1 MRSICRSAGFSLIEL
16 MMVLVLVAI
25 FASIAV
31 PSFNALIERNR
42 IQTASEELYSLLQYA
57 RSEAVN
63 RHANV
68 SIRAKGLEIISGA
81 TTVQKHQGF
90 QQVSLSASSATA
102 ELTFNATG
110 TLSNQAANIDIKV
123 CFAGDKSTG
132 RLLTVQPSGR
142 VILYPSSKQP
152 DSCN

>member
-57 RSEAVN
+57 SQRSCKPSCQCE
-63 RHANV
+63 
-68 SIRAKGLEIISGA
+68 
-81 TTVQKHQGF
+81 HQGD
-90 QQVSLSASSATA
+90 A
-102 ELTFNATG
+102 E
-110 TLSNQAANIDIKV
+110 Q
-123 CFAGDKSTG
+123 
-132 RLLTVQPSGR
+132 
-142 VILYPSSKQP
+142 
-152 DSCN
+152 

>member
-68 SIRAKGLEIISGA
+68 SIRATQNDGA
-81 TTVQKHQGF
+81 C
-90 QQVSLSASSATA
+90 
-102 ELTFNATG
+102 FNASDS
-110 TLSNQAANIDIKV
+110 TLCTYSV
-123 CFAGDKSTG
+123 RSE
-132 RLLTVQPSGR
+132 L
-142 VILYPSSKQP
+142 
-152 DSCN
+152 

>member
-68 SIRAKGLEIISGA
+68 SIRATQNNDWAKGL
-81 TTVQKHQGF
+81 K
-90 QQVSLSASSATA
+90 SSAA
-102 ELTFNATG
+102 RPP
-110 TLSNQAANIDIKV
+110 
-123 CFAGDKSTG
+123 CKSTKVSSRSRYPPAV
-132 RLLTVQPSGR
+132 RLRS
-142 VILYPSSKQP
+142 
-152 DSCN
+152 